1 METTNERAFRPR
13 PEAERQQRTEK
24 KTMLPSSIQL
34 EGNLSTNKKQNKKR
48 NKSSFIYQQ
57 TNKKTKQKRNKSS
70 FCLMM
75 FNRASTKPVL
85 AGEHSFMTTH
95 REDFRVEDFQP
106 YSPLR
111 QKTPTWEKRNMTN
124 ERALVTLYQRNFP
137 PPLRTHR
144 KSTPAVPLPD
154 NLGFNPSLRC
164 EFLTVQKETY
174 PCWAITGDT
183 RPQQEYTRR
192 RDTPSSGGNKVL
204 SPMPKTTENIPQ
216 TGSVTTYM
224 DMKIKKKDHL

>member
-1 METTNERAFRPR
+1 MHGCLHTIFVKVCCSILARRRRWRRPMRELSVRDLKQRGSKGQRKRPCFRPAYSLKVIYL
-13 PEAERQQRTEK
+13 PTK
-24 KTMLPSSIQL
+24 NKT
-34 EGNLSTNKKQNKKR
+34 KKR

-57 TNKKTKQKRNKSS
+57 TNKKTNKKRNKSS

-154 NLGFNPSLRC
+154 NLGFNPSLR
-164 EFLTVQKETY
+164 
-174 PCWAITGDT
+174 
-183 RPQQEYTRR
+183 QEPPY
-192 RDTPSSGGNKVL
+192 V
-204 SPMPKTTENIPQ
+204 
-216 TGSVTTYM
+216 
-224 DMKIKKKDHL
+224 